1 MLSKVAILLLF
12 LGILPR
18 FRPHISV
25 ETCVSLPLLRQEWG
39 TRLAHNVRH
48 CSAAQRLGLHAPRS
62 AGYCL
67 TPTADLSKSERG
79 PISRSGPSVFS
90 MLPNRA
96 ISSEK
101 SNFSSPHAAAQPL
114 NILSRPETFNA
125 SSSRRPCRMALRRD
139 AYPLFIPI
147 PMSVLTILVS
157 HLVDRFPDGIL
168 TSSSGPQPVIQRY
181 CHAQG
186 VTAGLRRAGRN

>member
-1 MLSKVAILLLF
+1 ILSRVAISLLF

-79 PISRSGPSVFS
+79 PFATSGLSISVCHR
-90 MLPNRA
+90 NRGFLRQNQL
-96 ISSEK
+96 IPPH
-101 SNFSSPHAAAQPL
+101 SPPA
-114 NILSRPETFNA
+114 
-125 SSSRRPCRMALRRD
+125 
-139 AYPLFIPI
+139 
-147 PMSVLTILVS
+147 
-157 HLVDRFPDGIL
+157 DR
-168 TSSSGPQPVIQRY
+168 
-181 CHAQG
+181 
-186 VTAGLRRAGRN
+186 